1 MIQEMVRIVTA
12 ALTDGTIG
20 IAAQLATM
28 PREVG
33 DPVPTAPT
41 ILSEATDLQTALDQI
56 PDGVGPWVQVG
67 GGALRETDI
76 TVTPS
81 RKTEVEMVVRFSVR
95 SSLTVRTLN
104 EARQT
109 ERAIRRVLSILPQ
122 QADTLKLRNRAQL
135 FHVTQ
140 YTAEEHRA
148 PVEDVALVIV
158 MRFTVHGRD
167 LRTMDGA

>member
-1 MIQEMVRIVTA
+1 MMQEMVRIVAA
-12 ALTDGTIG
+12 ALCDGTIG

-33 DPVPTAPT
+33 DTAPPVPVIYDET
-41 ILSEATDLQTALDQI
+41 SDLQTALDQI
-56 PDGVGPWVQVG
+56 PDAPGPFLQVAA
-67 GGALRETDI
+67 GALRENDI

-81 RKTEVEMVVRFSVR
+81 RKTEVDLVIRYAVR
-95 SSLTVRTLN
+95 SSLTTRSLN

-109 ERAIRRVLSILPQ
+109 ERAVRRCLSVLPQ
-122 QADTLKLRNRAQL
+122 QSDSLKFRNRAQL

-140 YTAEEHRA
+140 STADEARA
-148 PVEDVALVIV
+148 PADDVALVIV

-167 LRTMDGA
+167 LRTMEGT